1 MGQPLVDL
9 TQLDLSKNVV
19 TEEDLRSTLPHRGT
33 FQLIDGIC
41 YLDRERGY
49 AVGYKDWP
57 ADPWWGKDHVPGKP
71 LMPGVLMIEGAAQI
85 GTFLIKKTAG
95 WSVDSFV
102 GLTGVNDARIRGQ
115 VVPPARVYFVT
126 GNIKVSGR
134 RMARMPAQ
142 VFCNGQLVME
152 LELLGVM
159 L

>member
-1 MGQPLVDL
+1 MRQHLDHLKTGQRVSKFTALSHRFWPNHRRLRRGFTL
-9 TQLDLSKNVV
+9 T
-19 TEEDLRSTLPHRGT
+19 E
-33 FQLIDGIC
+33 
-41 YLDRERGY
+41 
-49 AVGYKDWP
+49 
-57 ADPWWGKDHVPGKP
+57 
-71 LMPGVLMIEGAAQI
+71 LMIEGAAQI